1 MLTQYRGAY
10 MSPFIKFDTE
20 NNTFSFHYDYVS
32 SYYAYGKFTV
42 KSNTVFTE
50 TDDGK
55 YTFIFEIKDD
65 ETIVFVQKGS
75 SQINILD
82 ERAPQVSDGSEFV
95 FWE

>member
-1 MLTQYRGAY
+1 
-10 MSPFIKFDTE
+10 MSPFIDFDTE
-20 NNTFSFHYDYVS
+20 KNTFSFHYDYLS

-42 KSNTVFTE
+42 NNNKIVAE

-75 SQINILD
+75 SEIKILD
-82 ERAPQVSDGSEFV
+82 QRAPQVIDGSEFV
-95 FWE
+95 FLKE